1 MEGSKSSGGPAE
13 RLDGKGGIDGKYTG
27 PWQVTLYI
35 EMERSQM
42 LLLSHEGTGR
52 GRIKDKEYR
61 IQFYRNASLLAMQQ
75 ELENE
80 TMYPSQPSSA
90 HEWFLFTF

>member
-42 LLLSHEGTGR
+42 LLLSHEGAGR
-52 GRIKDKEYR
+52 GESKIRNTEYNSTAT
-61 IQFYRNASLLAMQQ
+61 QAC
-75 ELENE
+75 
-80 TMYPSQPSSA
+80 
-90 HEWFLFTF
+90 